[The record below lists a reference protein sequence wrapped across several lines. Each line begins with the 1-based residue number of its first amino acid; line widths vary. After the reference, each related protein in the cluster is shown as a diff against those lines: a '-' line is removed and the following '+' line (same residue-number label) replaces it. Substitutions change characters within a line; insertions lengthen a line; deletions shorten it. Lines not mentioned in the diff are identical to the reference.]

1 MRLMSATP
9 NARTTNLRG
18 GLTLVCGFALTLG
31 CAPTREVEQA
41 PTPAESA
48 SARVASASPSAH
60 APMDVLAD
68 TTTASASATAQ
79 ASASTSGSSAAVVP
93 AGEPLPAVDAK
104 RCILPAA
111 RPPDLSIRYMR
122 VLMPVHEDRRQEGVE
137 LHAELACPAASGPRA
152 ALERLPCRRLTPGQ
166 LDKVYTEIRKA
177 GFSSLESDTSG
188 VYRSPH
194 YGSRTIE
201 LVFGKQ
207 RCSFSDT
214 STGPVAPASEKAFF
228 KMIDA
233 ITSP

>member
-1 MRLMSATP
+1 MSATP

-41 PTPAESA
+41 PPPAESA

-68 TTTASASATAQ
+68 TTTASAGATAQ
-79 ASASTSGSSAAVVP
+79 ASASTSGSSAAVAP
-93 AGEPLPAVDAK
+93 AGQPLPATDAK
-104 RCILPAA
+104 RCILPSA

-122 VLMPVHEDRRQEGVE
+122 VLMPIHADRRQEGVE

-152 ALERLPCRRLTPGQ
+152 ALERLPCKRLSAEQ
-166 LDKVYTEIRKA
+166 LDKVYSEIRGA
-177 GFSSLESDTSG
+177 GFTSLANDTSG
-188 VYRSPH
+188 VSRSPH

-207 RCSFSDT
+207 RCSFSDSST
-214 STGPVAPASEKAFF
+214 SPVATSSEKAFF